1 MSSISQI
8 DTSVYSGLIEDL
20 SSYIPSRT
28 AIDNKIS
35 PVEEEENSAV
45 DLSNYYSNIRPDE
58 LIANTG
64 NNVTQSLEELNNA
77 MITALEN
84 GVSVNDVVN
93 IKLAKV
99 AYQANCNVFNA
110 INEMQSSTFELL
122 I

>member
-20 SSYIPSRT
+20 SSYIPSRA
-28 AIDNKIS
+28 AIDNKIA
-35 PVEEEENSAV
+35 PVAEEESHTV

-58 LIANTG
+58 LITNAGG
-64 NNVTQSLEELNNA
+64 NVAQSLEALNNA
-77 MITALEN
+77 MVTALEN

-99 AYQANCNVFNA
+99 AYQANSTVFNA
-110 INEMQSSTFELL
+110 INDMQSSTFELL